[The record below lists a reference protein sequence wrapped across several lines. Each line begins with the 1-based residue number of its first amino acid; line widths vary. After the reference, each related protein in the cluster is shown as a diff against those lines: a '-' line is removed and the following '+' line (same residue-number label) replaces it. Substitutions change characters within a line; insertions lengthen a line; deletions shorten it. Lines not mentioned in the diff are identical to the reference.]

1 MSFADHLP
9 EYEPERIAIGETAE
23 WRKVVPDFPPGEGW
37 TLTYYVRG
45 AGRGFDQAGVTDG
58 DGYKIV
64 VANTVTALMSAG
76 KYYFEAR
83 VSNGSEEHEVARGEM
98 LAVLSI
104 KGMAT
109 TATLDDRSPAQQIL
123 DAIDAMAVGK
133 ATLDQQSYQ
142 IGTRQLARIPISE
155 LLKLR
160 STYAQL
166 VARERRAARLKEGAP
181 FLKNVLVRFDRP
193 Q

>member
-9 EYEPERIAIGETAE
+9 EYEPERIAVGETAE
-23 WRKVVPDFPPGEGW
+23 WRKVLPDFSPADGW
-37 TLTYYVRG
+37 TLTYYFRG
-45 AGRGFDQAGVTDG
+45 AGRGFDQVATADG
-58 DGYKIV
+58 SGYKIV
-64 VANTVTALMSAG
+64 VASSVTALMSAG

-83 VSNGSEEHEVARGEM
+83 VANGSEEHEVARGEL

-109 TATLDDRSPAQQIL
+109 TATLDDRSQAQKIL

-155 LLKLR
+155 LIKLR

-166 VARERRAARLKEGAP
+166 VARERRAARLREGAP
-181 FLKNVLVRFDRP
+181 FLKNILVRFDRP